1 MKKHQHNFVEEY
13 DEMVA
18 FGFSREID
26 EKSLK
31 FYLQK
36 FSDDDFL
43 QVLVPRLSDDE
54 ITRLFDQISN
64 LMRNHLTEEEYHEY
78 FLKDH

>member
-43 QVLVPRLSDDE
+43 HVLVPRLSDDE

-78 FLKDH
+78 FLKDY